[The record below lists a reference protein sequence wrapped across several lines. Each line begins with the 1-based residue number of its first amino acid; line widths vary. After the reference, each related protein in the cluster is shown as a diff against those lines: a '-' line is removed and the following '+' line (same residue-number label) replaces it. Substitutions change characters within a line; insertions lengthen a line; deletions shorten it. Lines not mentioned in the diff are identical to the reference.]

1 MESQNRGISNGGV
14 EGNNVN
20 GRDKDV
26 MVANKRGGVRCAD
39 LVLRIV
45 GLALTLVA
53 AIVLGIDKQTKVV
66 PLTVVSTIPP
76 VYLPVSAKWHYMS
89 AFVFFVV
96 ANAVACSY
104 AAISLILTL
113 ANRGGKKVLTLMI
126 IILDLVVVAL
136 LFAGTGAATAVGLL
150 GVQGNSHVQWNK
162 VCNVFDKFCHQ
173 VAAAI
178 IVSFLGSLAF
188 LLLVVL
194 AALNLHKKQ
203 K

>member
-1 MESQNRGISNGGV
+1 M
-14 EGNNVN
+14 
-20 GRDKDV
+20 
-26 MVANKRGGVRCAD
+26 
-39 LVLRIV
+39 
-45 GLALTLVA
+45 
-53 AIVLGIDKQTKVV
+53 
-66 PLTVVSTIPP
+66 
-76 VYLPVSAKWHYMS
+76 
-89 AFVFFVV
+89 
-96 ANAVACSY
+96 ANAIACSY

-113 ANRGGKKVLTLMI
+113 ANRGGKKGLTLMI

-136 LFAGTGAATAVGLL
+136 LFAGTGAAAAVGLL

-178 IVSFLGSLAF
+178 IISFLGSLVF

-194 AALNLHKKQ
+194 AALNLHKKY